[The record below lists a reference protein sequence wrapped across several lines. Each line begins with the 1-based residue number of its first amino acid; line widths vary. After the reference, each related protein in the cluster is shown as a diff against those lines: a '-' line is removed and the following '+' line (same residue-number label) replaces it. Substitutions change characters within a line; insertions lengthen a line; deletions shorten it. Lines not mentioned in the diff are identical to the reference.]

1 MVRIVIAVFAL
12 LAAALP
18 GSANDLGK
26 ALAPTG
32 TLRATYIAANPV
44 QAFVDPATKE
54 VRGPAAEIAREL
66 GKRAG
71 VPVTVTGVRGVE
83 GVLESVKNGAA
94 DIGFLAFD
102 AVRAAQVDF
111 SQTYSLAQNTYLVA
125 ENSPIRSVA
134 DADRAGVRIG
144 VGARDAGDYFLT
156 RTLKAAE
163 LKRNEGGIGDA
174 IVKGLLAGEI
184 DAYAGNRMRLHEAAQ
199 KTPGLRLVPDN
210 FYGVEQSVIVPK
222 GEAARLMIVNRF
234 LDEARASG
242 LIADAIARAGLVGVD
257 VAPPNTRAPQ

>member
-1 MVRIVIAVFAL
+1 MIRVTIATLAL
-12 LAAALP
+12 LAASPA
-18 GSANDLGK
+18 AADD
-26 ALAPTG
+26 ARTLAPTG

-66 GKRAG
+66 AKRAG
-71 VPVTVTGVRGVE
+71 VPVTITGVRGAD
-83 GVLESVKNGAA
+83 GVLESVKSGAA

-102 AVRAAQVDF
+102 AARAAQVDF
-111 SQTYSLAQNTYLVA
+111 SQNYSLAQNTYLVV
-125 ENSPIRSVA
+125 ENSPIRVVA

-144 VGARDAGDYFLT
+144 VGLRDYFLT

-174 IVKGLLAGEI
+174 IVKALLAGEL
-184 DAYAGNRMRLHEAAQ
+184 DAYAGNRMRLHEAVQ
-199 KTPGLRLVPDN
+199 KTPGLRLVSDN
-210 FYGVEQSVIVPK
+210 FHGVEQAVIVPR
-222 GEAARLMIVNRF
+222 GEAARLAIVNRF

-242 LIADAIARAGLVGVD
+242 LIAGAIARAGLVGVD
-257 VAPPNTRAPQ
+257 VAPASSRAPQ

>member
-1 MVRIVIAVFAL
+1 MIRTIIAAL
-12 LAAALP
+12 ALAAVPPAL
-18 GSANDLGK
+18 ADDAK
-26 ALAPTG
+26 TLAPTG
-32 TLRATYIAANPV
+32 TLRAVYIGANPV

-54 VRGPAAEIAREL
+54 VRGPGAEIAREL
-66 GKRAG
+66 AKRAG
-71 VPVTVTGVRGVE
+71 VPVTITGVRGAD
-83 GVLESVKNGAA
+83 GVLEAVKSGAA

-111 SQTYSLAQNTYLVA
+111 SQNYALAQNTYLVV

-144 VGARDAGDYFLT
+144 VGIRDAGDYYLT
-156 RTLKAAE
+156 RTLKHAE

-174 IVKGLLAGEI
+174 TVKALLAGEL

-199 KTPGLRLVPDN
+199 KTPGLLLVPDN
-210 FYGVEQSVIVPK
+210 FYGVEQAVIVPK
-222 GEAARLMIVNRF
+222 GETARLAIVNRF

-242 LIADAIARAGLVGVD
+242 LIAGAVTRAALVGVD
-257 VAPPNTRAPQ
+257 VAPPNSRVPQ

>member
-1 MVRIVIAVFAL
+1 MVRIVIAVLAL
-12 LAAALP
+12 LAALP
-18 GSANDLGK
+18 APANDLAK
-26 ALAPTG
+26 DLAPTG

-66 GKRAG
+66 ARRAG
-71 VPVTVTGVRGVE
+71 VPVTVTGARGVE
-83 GVLESVKNGAA
+83 GVLESVKSGAA

-102 AVRAAQVDF
+102 AVRAAHVDF
-111 SQTYSLAQNTYLVA
+111 AQTYSLAQNTYLVA
-125 ENSPIRSVA
+125 ENSPIRSAA

-163 LKRNEGGIGDA
+163 LTRNEGGIGDA
-174 IVKGLLAGEI
+174 TVKALLAGEI

-222 GEAARLMIVNRF
+222 GEAARLAIINRF

-242 LIADAIARAGLVGVD
+242 LIADAIARAGLIGVD
-257 VAPPNTRAPQ
+257 VAPPNARAPQ